1 MVIHAI
7 VHTVA
12 YTWYCAHYGFEMFIT
27 FFSDPYLLWGVLAIV
42 LSIVVLLLAL
52 PNLRRSCYDLF
63 LYSHIILVLL
73 FTVGCWYHVALLE
86 DEENLMWL
94 YISICIWSFDRVA
107 RLVRVIYYNIM
118 LATGQRWLRTVKA
131 DIIPGTDCIRF
142 RVDANKYGLCHRM
155 PGVFVYIYV
164 PGVYFWQ
171 SHPFTIASWHQP
183 SDHPLTTT
191 SGASSRY
198 GTMAVASPALANN
211 KVSSQRSLSGNTF
224 DLLIRPQQGMTKK
237 LYKAVEKLGPGG
249 GDMEVLIE
257 GPYGHTHPL
266 LQYDT
271 AILIGG
277 GVGCTATVPYLQ
289 EAVYNAN
296 LTATRHL
303 IFIWVVQYDDQ
314 LSWAQDDIEECLG
327 HINRTRMHPSTNDE
341 VEVAA
346 SEKSALALDVAVY
359 VTRSTRES
367 ENPKKGQQQ
376 EGWNVAYGI
385 RPDLDKL
392 LGQYVENAPESVAML
407 HCGPD
412 RMSDQIRR
420 ISARHGIPYFEEA
433 FNW

>member
-1 MVIHAI
+1 
-7 VHTVA
+7 
-12 YTWYCAHYGFEMFIT
+12 
-27 FFSDPYLLWGVLAIV
+27 
-42 LSIVVLLLAL
+42 
-52 PNLRRSCYDLF
+52 
-63 LYSHIILVLL
+63 
-73 FTVGCWYHVALLE
+73 
-86 DEENLMWL
+86 
-94 YISICIWSFDRVA
+94 
-107 RLVRVIYYNIM
+107 
-118 LATGQRWLRTVKA
+118 
-131 DIIPGTDCIRF
+131 
-142 RVDANKYGLCHRM
+142 M

-183 SDHPLTTT
+183 SDHPLITTPGT
-191 SGASSRY
+191 SSSY
-198 GTMAVASPALANN
+198 GTMVIASPPLTNN
-211 KVSSQRSLSGNTF
+211 KLSTHRSLSGNTF

-237 LYKAVEKLGPGG
+237 LYQAVEKLGPGG

-296 LTATRHL
+296 VTATRHL

-314 LSWAQDDIEECLG
+314 LSWAQDDIEECLD
-327 HINRTRMHPSTNDE
+327 HINRTRTVSANDE
-341 VEVAA
+341 AESTA
-346 SEKSALALDVAVY
+346 SEKSSLALDVAVY
-359 VTRSTRES
+359 VTRSARQLDD
-367 ENPKKGQQQ
+367 PKKQQ
-376 EGWNVAYGI
+376 EGWNVAYGT

-392 LGQYVENAPESVAML
+392 LGQYVETAPGSVAML

-420 ISARHGIPYFEEA
+420 ISALHGIPYFEEA